1 MRCPGR
7 MAVHRDVLRGE
18 HRIEVTLTDADVVAA
33 GGSYGAWPGI
43 ERAIDDGYRRLRKP
57 RVNPWLARYHYRGRS

>member
-33 GGSYGAWPGI
+33 GGAYDLDNVEIVEVLS
-43 ERAIDDGYRRLRKP
+43 
-57 RVNPWLARYHYRGRS
+57 